1 MFKWI
6 GGILVL
12 LGLGVLA
19 SDVLRASEGGFRLT
33 ALGEWWFWAHPDSLQ
48 VLQPAVERHVSRD
61 LWDWVVQP
69 LLEWSFAIELIVL
82 GLLVLGLRWGVRR
95 LRGV

>member
-12 LGLGVLA
+12 LGIAVLV
-19 SDVLRASEGGFRLT
+19 SDVIAGMDGGFRLT

-48 VLQPAVERHVSRD
+48 VLQPAVERHVSRG

-69 LLEWSFAIELIVL
+69 LLEWSLAIELIVL
-82 GLLVLGLRWGVRR
+82 GLIVLFLRWGLGRR
-95 LRGV
+95 NRR

>member
-6 GGILVL
+6 GAILVL
-12 LGLGVLA
+12 LGLAVLA
-19 SDVLRASEGGFRLT
+19 SDVIAGFDGEFRLT

-69 LLEWSFAIELIVL
+69 LLEWSLAVELIAL
-82 GLLVLGLRWGVRR
+82 GILVLVLRWSLR
-95 LRGV
+95 LRQR